1 MTIDQ
6 IRDGE
11 VLTLHV
17 GGRLDTMTAPELE
30 AVVKDLPEDIT
41 KLVIDLKA
49 LDYMSSSGLRVLLL
63 AHRTMNGRG
72 DLVIAHVN
80 DYIMEIFDVT
90 GFSGILTIV

>member
-6 IRDGE
+6 IREGE
-11 VLTLHV
+11 VLTLRV

-30 AVVKDLPEDIT
+30 AVVKDLPEDIS
-41 KLVIDLKA
+41 KLVIDIEA

-63 AHRTMNGRG
+63 AHRAMDGRG
-72 DLVIAHVN
+72 ELEIANVN